1 MKLSLTVLILILLS
15 ACSTISNYNSDREI
29 NFSKIIKY
37 SSENGCTSAKLSCT
51 KKNITF
57 FVNSTAVII
66 KKKDVGRI
74 LHFKNSEIIQFTED
88 NFENKTFFFNKI
100 LRKTNIESLDLEKR
114 EKYLQDRKELEE
126 NNKNIL
132 YIIDQLNSLI

>member
-1 MKLSLTVLILILLS
+1 MRILLTILSLIFLS
-15 ACSTISNYNSDREI
+15 ACSTINNYNSDREI

-37 SSENGCTSAKLSCT
+37 SSENGCISDNFTCT
-51 KKNITF
+51 KENITF
-57 FVNSTAVII
+57 FVNNTVVII
-66 KKKDVGRI
+66 KVKDVGRI
-74 LHFKNSEIIQFTED
+74 LHFKNSEMIQFTED
-88 NFENKTFFFNKI
+88 NFENKTFFFHKLSRKI
-100 LRKTNIESLDLEKR
+100 NIENLDLEKK